1 MEYFEGRPQDCGARE
16 AREVRVYDLLDALGI
31 PYLRADHPPAMTM
44 EACCPL
50 PDARMCKN
58 LFLCNRQGT
67 RHYLLMLPGDKPF
80 RTKELSKQLGVARLS
95 FANEEDMLELLDL
108 QPGAVSVMG
117 LMNDKEQRVRL
128 IVDGDVLRQE
138 YFGCHPCVNTSS
150 MKMRTKDMTDVYL
163 PATGHEMT
171 VVELTG
177 QD

>member
-80 RTKELSKQLGVARLS
+80 RTKDLSAQLGTARLS
-95 FANEEDMLELLDL
+95 FAPEADLALLDL
-108 QPGAVSVMG
+108 QPGSVSVLG
-117 LMNDKEQRVRL
+117 LMNDREGRVSLVIDR
-128 IVDGDVLRQE
+128 DVLAEE
-138 YFGCHPCVNTSS
+138 YVGCHPCRNTSS
-150 MKMRTKDMTDVYL
+150 LRLRTSDLLEKFL
-163 PATGHEMT
+163 PAVGHGYTE
-171 VVELTG
+171 VSL
-177 QD
+177 

>member
-50 PDARMCKN
+50 TDARMCKN

-80 RTKELSKQLGVARLS
+80 RTKDLSAQLGTARLS
-95 FANEEDMLELLDL
+95 FAPEADLALLDL
-108 QPGAVSVMG
+108 QPGSVSVLG
-117 LMNDKEQRVRL
+117 LMNDREGRVSLVIDR
-128 IVDGDVLRQE
+128 DVLAEE
-138 YFGCHPCVNTSS
+138 YVGCHPCRNTSS
-150 MKMRTKDMTDVYL
+150 LRLRTSDLLEKFL
-163 PATGHEMT
+163 PAVGHGYTE
-171 VVELTG
+171 VSL
-177 QD
+177 